1 MTHDIKGVHYDITDI
16 TREFIMTKLE
26 KLAYA
31 EDLVVDILFTLTKN
45 AKDWKAEV
53 KCNFRWGMHAH
64 IEETAFNLHEAIE
77 KLIDR
82 LDMKISKEKEKV
94 QDHKHESIKED
105 HKHAPIVE

>member
-1 MTHDIKGVHYDITDI
+1 MTFSIKGVHYDITDI
-16 TREFIMTKLE
+16 TRDFVTTKLE

-31 EDLVVDILFTLTKN
+31 EDLVVDLVFTLTKT

-64 IEETAFNLHEAIE
+64 IEEEAFNLHEAIE

-82 LDMKISKEKEKV
+82 LDMKVSKEKEKV
-94 QDHKHESIKED
+94 QDHKHESPRED
-105 HKHAPIVE
+105 RKNAPVDE

>member
-1 MTHDIKGVHYDITDI
+1 MTVDIKGVHYDITDI
-16 TREFIMTKLE
+16 TREFVTTKME

-64 IEETAFNLHEAIE
+64 IEESAFNLHEAIE

-94 QDHKHESIKED
+94 QDHKHDSLKED
-105 HKHAPIVE
+105 TKHVPLEE